1 MHDANKNS
9 PTSFHALSQPATV
22 NLGRDERLASFLAGG
37 ALALFGLSRLSIR
50 AVATWLGAYLLYRGL
65 GGRCLL
71 YEVLGINTAVGHLT
85 SDRSRSANPAPRQP
99 AERPL
104 EEDVVT
110 EASWESFPASDPPTW
125 WSGERDTPPETQR

>member
-37 ALALFGLSRLSIR
+37 ALALFGLSRFSIR
-50 AVATWLGAYLLYRGL
+50 TLATWLGAYLLYRGL

-71 YEVLGINTAVGHLT
+71 YEALGINRAVGYP
-85 SDRSRSANPAPRQP
+85 SSVRSQSAGRASRPP
-99 AERPL
+99 AERPMD
-104 EEDVVT
+104 EDVVT
-110 EASWESFPASDPPTW
+110 QASWESFPASDPPSW
-125 WSGERDTPPETQR
+125 WGGGRDTPA